1 MAGFNIAE
9 FSTKINERGT
19 IQNNK
24 FLVKITLPT
33 IFINNAIS
41 VQDTLTFRASSV
53 KIPGINFNYLN
64 SYRYAVGPE
73 HKTPSNVSFND
84 ISISFIEDKENSIW
98 KFFNLW
104 INQIFNFKPGN
115 LGLKYTSNY
124 KSNYVA
130 PSFEIQIYNNDGKNP
145 VNIIK
150 LVQAYPSSLG
160 DIGLSWNEK
169 NNLMMINVGFAFTEW
184 YFEGSD
190 YSVEV
195 QNNST
200 PGLTTNRIVPTSEP
214 AAPEYSSAT
223 NRSFGNGSENPRI
236 IQDVQIENNAPTDLQ
251 NNRAGG
257 PFRSDQSVTGNEQ
270 QVVPGPLTW
279 FRNLF
284 R

>member
-9 FSTKINERGT
+9 FSSKINERGT

-24 FLVKITLPT
+24 FLITITLPT

-130 PSFEIQIYNNDGKNP
+130 PSFEIQVYNNDGTL
-145 VNIIK
+145 VNTVK
-150 LVQAYPSSLG
+150 LVQAYPSSLS
-160 DIGLSWNEK
+160 DIALSWNEK
-169 NNLMMINVGFAFTEW
+169 NNLMMINVGFSFTEW
-184 YFEGSD
+184 YFEGLD
-190 YSVEV
+190 YST
-195 QNNST
+195 QSINTST
-200 PGLTTNRIVPTSEP
+200 PGLTTNRIVPTPNPS
-214 AAPEYSSAT
+214 APEYSSAT
-223 NRSFGNGSENPRI
+223 GASTG
-236 IQDVQIENNAPTDLQ
+236 
-251 NNRAGG
+251 GG
-257 PFRSDQSVTGNEQ
+257 PRHPADVSAARVARQNGGASGLELRPEQ
-270 QVVPGPLTW
+270 
-279 FRNLF
+279 R
-284 R
+284 